1 MAKRKNTVRSRSARS
16 KPSSRPQAK
25 ARKGQPS
32 IVLTALAVGA
42 AGILGYLG
50 WQYVR
55 KRKMAKSADLDAM
68 LNNQSASASLLPAS
82 SFPTSTI
89 ATSTATPSYVDTGLV
104 NKTITSSILPRTD
117 TRITSRSTTGSY
129 PLKKGSKGEM
139 VRALQRALMDKYG
152 AGILPR
158 YGADGDFGSETVN
171 ALKKVGL
178 PTSIDESTYNVLV
191 QGGNSVT
198 DATALASKLYAAAI
212 NRNLNAVMALLKQ
225 LKNKEDYRQVSSV
238 FSGYRLRGVRQTLVN
253 GLLGTFRS
261 EDQKQK
267 IRFEFL
273 RMGLRYDGNRWSLD
287 GLDGRPIITVEP
299 TAIWLNATES
309 VQVPASMVLGPEVTR
324 RLDYTLFENNKKYFL
339 VPTKSVQYL

>member
-1 MAKRKNTVRSRSARS
+1 MAKHKNTVRSKSAGS
-16 KPSSRPQAK
+16 KLSSRSQAK
-25 ARKGQPS
+25 TRKGQHA

-42 AGILGYLG
+42 VGILGYLG

-55 KRKMAKSADLDAM
+55 KRKMAKSADLDTL
-68 LNNQSASASLLPAS
+68 LNNQSASASLLPTS

-89 ATSTATPSYVDTGLV
+89 ATSTATPSYVDAGLI
-104 NKTITSSILPRTD
+104 NRAIIPRTN
-117 TRITSRSTTGSY
+117 TRGTSRSTTSSF
-129 PLKKGSKGEM
+129 PLKKGSKGET
-139 VRALQRALMDKYG
+139 VRALQQALLDKYG

-178 PTSIDESTYNVLV
+178 PTTIDESTFNVLV
-191 QGGNSVT
+191 PDGDSVI
-198 DATALASKLYAAAI
+198 DASTLASKLHSAAI
-212 NRNLNAVMALLKQ
+212 GRNLNAVIALLKQ
-225 LKNKEDYRQVSSV
+225 LKNKEDYRQVSAV

-253 GLLGTFRS
+253 GLLGTFS
-261 EDQKQK
+261 GEGQKQK

-299 TAIWLNATES
+299 TAIWLNATQS